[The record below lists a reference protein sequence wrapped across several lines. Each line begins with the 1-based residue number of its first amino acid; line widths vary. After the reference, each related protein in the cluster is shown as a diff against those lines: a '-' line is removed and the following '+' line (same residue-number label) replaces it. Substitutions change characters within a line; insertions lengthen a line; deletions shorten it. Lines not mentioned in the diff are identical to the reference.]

1 MATVLLARD
10 TGLKRLVAVKAL
22 RAELSEDPICCKRFE
37 REAQT
42 AARLS
47 HANIP
52 AIHAV
57 GRLADDTPYIE
68 MQHVQGKSLE
78 ALAKSRGQLG
88 IDESLAILEQIAAA
102 LQAAHQSNVIHRD
115 VKPANILVDDDG
127 KVWLCDFGVAAV
139 IETGAEALTRL
150 TRAGERFGDPRY
162 LSPEQIRGETLSPQS
177 DVYSLAVVAF
187 ELICGHGPFD
197 NEEIRDV
204 ANAHLRRPPPKLDAI
219 DPNAPAWLSA
229 LLHRCLAKSAE
240 HRPSAGD
247 VLAALQ
253 SPSDSLAPDSEQQ
266 QHGDQGAINRFLAE
280 LKTRKVYQAAAAYA
294 AAVFLI
300 LQVADLTLPV
310 FAAGNLYN
318 ALVIGLL
325 LGFPIVVALAW
336 IYDWHQGRL
345 VKTADSGIAQTSDRL
360 LKRTGLLLC
369 VAASLAVA
377 SWLVAT

>member
-1 MATVLLARD
+1 MATVALARD
-10 TGLKRLVAVKAL
+10 ASLKRLVAVKSL
-22 RAELSEDPICCKRFE
+22 RAELSLDPLCRKRFE

-52 AIHAV
+52 AIYAV
-57 GRLADDTPYIE
+57 GRLGNDTPYIE
-68 MQHVQGKSLE
+68 MQHVQGKSLD
-78 ALAKSRGQLG
+78 AYAKSRGEL
-88 IDESLAILEQIAAA
+88 SLEASLSILEQIAAA
-102 LQAAHQSNVIHRD
+102 LQAAHQNNVIHRD
-115 VKPANILVDDDG
+115 VKPGNVLVADDG

-139 IETGAEALTRL
+139 IETGAEAVTRL

-162 LSPEQIRGETLSPQS
+162 LSPEQIRGESLSAQS
-177 DVYSLAVVAF
+177 DVYSFAVVAY
-187 ELICGHGPFD
+187 ELISGHGPFD
-197 NEEIRDV
+197 GDEIRDV
-204 ANAHLRRPPPKLDAI
+204 ASAHLRRPPPRLDAI
-219 DPNAPAWLSA
+219 DPAIPGWLGE
-229 LLHRCLAKSAE
+229 LLHRCLAKTAD
-240 HRPSAGD
+240 HRPATGD
-247 VLAALQ
+247 VLAELR
-253 SPSDSLAPDSEQQ
+253 SPSGSLASGSEQLHQ
-266 QHGDQGAINRFLAE
+266 GDQGAISRFLAE

-310 FAAGNLYN
+310 FAAGGLYD

-345 VKTADSGIAQTSDRL
+345 VKTETSGNAKTSDRL
-360 LKRTGLLLC
+360 LKRIGLLLC
-369 VAASLAVA
+369 VVASLAVA